1 MLITIANEIILPPR
15 IAANLAK
22 VVRESRPDIAL
33 EKLIKDYLD
42 VKLEILAMKVE
53 NYRSKYS
60 MSFEDF
66 SRACSDGTL
75 SNDPYSLEVEDDF
88 RDWESLKS
96 LIAYYSELNKEW
108 STAE

>member
-1 MLITIANEIILPPR
+1 MTNEIILPPR

-22 VVRESRPDIAL
+22 VVRETRPDIAL

-42 VKLEILAMKVE
+42 VKLEILAIKVD

-66 SRACSDGTL
+66 SRACSEGTL
-75 SNDPYSLEVEDDF
+75 AADPYSHEVEEDF

-96 LIAYYSELNKEW
+96 LIAYYSELNREW